1 MSPCHPVALTFYHLV
16 TLVNCHSLT
25 LSLSYLVTLS
35 HHVINSPFICTIT
48 LSHFLTL
55 SISHL
60 VYLSPWQPL
69 TLSTAPCQPLTLSN
83 FKTCQHLILT
93 TSNLVYLPPC
103 LPLTLSTSHFVNL
116 SLCLLLTSS
125 TSHLVYL
132 SPCQPLN
139 LSTSHLVNLSPCIP
153 FTLSTSH
160 LVYFSTCQPL
170 TLSTSHLVTLSPCTL
185 SPCFNLITL
194 SAWHACS
201 HMLSG
206 TNCAFLHCVVVKIDE
221 LKFTSSSY
229 WVRKQTNFAKT
240 VAKILR
246 KCAIKLEYIFFI
258 FYRPADTDTRAGL
271 VAVCLSWWGEHIF
284 SGPNTGKSWTACF

>member
-35 HHVINSPFICTIT
+35 HHVINSPFILLPCHT
-48 LSHFLTL
+48 F
-55 SISHL
+55 
-60 VYLSPWQPL
+60 SPCQSR
-69 TLSTAPCQPLTLSN
+69 TLST
-83 FKTCQHLILT
+83 FHLD
-93 TSNLVYLPPC
+93 N
-103 LPLTLSTSHFVNL
+103 
-116 SLCLLLTSS
+116 
-125 TSHLVYL
+125 L
-132 SPCQPLN
+132 SPCQQHLVN
-139 LSTSHLVNLSPCIP
+139 LSPCQTSKLQNLSPCIP

-229 WVRKQTNFAKT
+229 
-240 VAKILR
+240 
-246 KCAIKLEYIFFI
+246 
-258 FYRPADTDTRAGL
+258 
-271 VAVCLSWWGEHIF
+271 
-284 SGPNTGKSWTACF
+284 